1 MNVNLL
7 PIALVATHSRCN
19 DHKGI
24 CGDEIP
30 DASLSMAYGLSGEVE
45 LES

>member
-1 MNVNLL
+1 MNVELL
-7 PIALVATHSRCN
+7 SIALVTAYGSCD

-30 DASLSMAYGLSGEVE
+30 DASLSMAYGLRSDVE
-45 LES
+45 FES